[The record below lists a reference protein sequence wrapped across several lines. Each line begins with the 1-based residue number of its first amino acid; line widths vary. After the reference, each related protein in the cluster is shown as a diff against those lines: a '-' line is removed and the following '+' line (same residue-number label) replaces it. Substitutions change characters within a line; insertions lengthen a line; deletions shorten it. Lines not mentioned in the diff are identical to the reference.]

1 VGGPGAATGNA
12 GAWFP
17 GAAGAHAH
25 AAVLSGLKSQ
35 AMQASGN
42 GAGAYSQLVF
52 DDTPGQARVALQR
65 HAKAHQGTA
74 ELNLGHLVHQTDN
87 QRLGSVGLGAELKT
101 EHGVAVRAARGL
113 LVATDR
119 ASADASALE
128 SGQAAAQVVQSHAL
142 QNSLA
147 ETAGKHNAKL
157 ANELAP
163 DKLPAVAALAAA
175 GEVPAETS
183 TAGADGRA
191 GNGTATAYGQPQL
204 QLYAPAGIAATT
216 PASTIIAAGATS
228 SITAGQDLGFAA
240 QGNLSH
246 SVKGG
251 ISLFTYGKA
260 SSDSK
265 PNQETGIRLHAA
277 SGTVSV
283 QSQGGLTRLTADKTV
298 TVASVAKNVN
308 VAAKEHVMLT
318 AQGAYIRLSGG
329 NIEVHGPGKIEFK
342 ASMKEWTGP
351 QSSALT
357 LPALPKCQSIVD
369 AHDAPLF
376 SQQIVAPDVHTLT
389 PEYAG
394 LPYQIWQ
401 RGKAVRI
408 ASGTLDENGNSA
420 RVFTK
425 SKEDLTIIIGEPTW
439 EIITPVDSDPSPKGD
454 SHD

>member
-1 VGGPGAATGNA
+1 
-12 GAWFP
+12 
-17 GAAGAHAH
+17 
-25 AAVLSGLKSQ
+25 
-35 AMQASGN
+35 
-42 GAGAYSQLVF
+42 VF

-65 HAKAHQGTA
+65 HAQAHRGTA

-87 QRLGSVGLGAELKT
+87 QRLGAVGLGAELKT
-101 EHGVAVRAARGL
+101 EHGAAVRAARGL
-113 LVATDR
+113 LVAAER
-119 ASADASALE
+119 AAADGSALD
-128 SGQAAAQVVQSHAL
+128 SAQAEAQVEQSNAL
-142 QNSLA
+142 QDSLA
-147 ETAGKHNAKL
+147 ATAAKHDAKL
-157 ANELAP
+157 ANEPAT

-175 GEVPAETS
+175 GRALAGTS

-191 GNGTATAYGQPQL
+191 GSGTAAAYGRPQL

-216 PASTIIAAGATS
+216 PASTVIACGATGS
-228 SITAGQDLGFAA
+228 VTAGQDIGFAA
-240 QGNLSH
+240 QRNLAH
-246 SVKGG
+246 SVKDG

-260 SSDSK
+260 GSTSK
-265 PNQETGIRLHAA
+265 PSQETGIRLHAA
-277 SGTVSV
+277 SGKASL
-283 QSQGGLTRLTADKTV
+283 QSQGGRTRLTADKAV

-308 VAAKEHVMLT
+308 VAAREHLLLT

-329 NIEVHGPGKIEFK
+329 DIEVHGPGTIAFK
-342 ASMKEWTGP
+342 ASMKEWAGP

-357 LPALPKCQSIVD
+357 LPALPKCQSIID
-369 AHDAPLF
+369 AHDEPLF
-376 SQQIVAPDVHTLT
+376 SQQIVAPDVHVST

-408 ASGTLDENGNSA
+408 ASGTLDENGTSA

-425 SKEDLTIIIGEPTW
+425 SKQDLTIVIGEPTW